1 MANYTTKDI
10 KELRELT
17 GAGMMDV
24 KKALDEANGDRDE
37 AIKIIRLAGQKSLAK
52 REDRSAAAGLVLAQ
66 IEDTDNGQVGVL
78 VEVNSETDFVA
89 KNEKFVAFAEEV
101 LAAAVAS
108 KASTLDELLAAKTAD
123 GKTVKEAQD
132 AIAALVG
139 EKIVVNRI
147 ARLEGEAVVEYL
159 HYSNKD
165 LPAQA
170 GVLVA
175 CDKAAAEVAK
185 DVAMHIAA
193 YQPAYLDRTQVPE
206 DVLAKERETLEELT
220 RAEGKPE
227 KIVGKIVD
235 GRLNAFYKEVC
246 LVDQAFARDP
256 SKSVGKVVSAT
267 GGKVTDFARFHVG
280 A

>member
-1 MANYTTKDI
+1 MANYNTKDI

-52 REDRSAAAGLVLAQ
+52 REDRSAAAGLVAAQ
-66 IEDTDNGQVGVL
+66 VDDTDNGQVGVL

-89 KNEKFVAFAEEV
+89 KNDKFVAFAESV
-101 LAAAVAS
+101 LAAAVES
-108 KASTLDELLAAKTAD
+108 KATTLEELLAAKTPE
-123 GKTVKEAQD
+123 GVTVKEAQD
-132 AIAALVG
+132 EMAALVG
-139 EKIVVNRI
+139 EKVVVNRI
-147 ARLEGEAVVEYL
+147 ARLEGEAVASYL

-175 CDKAAAEVAK
+175 TDKAAAEVAH
-185 DVAMHIAA
+185 DVALHIAA
-193 YQPAYLDRTQVPE
+193 YQPQYLDRDEVPAE
-206 DVLAKERETLEELT
+206 VVDKERATLEELT
-220 RAEGKPE
+220 RSEGKPE
-227 KIVGKIVD
+227 KIISRIVE
-235 GRLNAFYKEVC
+235 GRLGSFYKEIC
-246 LVDQAFARDP
+246 LVDQDFARDP
-256 SKSVGKVVSAT
+256 SLTVGKVVSAT
-267 GGKVTDFARFHVG
+267 GGRVSGFARFHVG

>member
-24 KKALDEANGDRDE
+24 KKALDEAGGDRDE

-52 REDRSAAAGLVLAQ
+52 REDRSAAAGLVAAD
-66 IEDTDNGQVGVL
+66 ITDTDAGQVGVL

-89 KNEKFVAFAEEV
+89 KNEKFVAFADSV
-101 LAAAVAS
+101 LAAAVS
-108 KASTLDELLAAKTAD
+108 SEASTLDELMAATTPE
-123 GKTVKEAQD
+123 GKTVKEAAD
-132 AIAALVG
+132 EMAALVG

-147 ARLEGEAVVEYL
+147 ARISGEAVTKYL

-175 CDKAAAEVAK
+175 TDKAGAEGAQ

-193 YQPAYLDRTQVPE
+193 YQPQYLDRDEVPA
-206 DVLAKERETLEELT
+206 DVVAKERDTLEELT
-220 RAEGKPE
+220 RSEGKPE
-227 KIVGKIVD
+227 KIISRIVE
-235 GRLNAFYKEVC
+235 GRLGAFYKEIC
-246 LVDQAFARDP
+246 LVDQDFARDP
-256 SKSVGKVVSAT
+256 SMTVGAFMKST
-267 GGKVTDFARFHVG
+267 GGKVTGFARFHVG